1 MVSTE
6 RNNRQTIDAEKCTSA
21 VSLGFIFNYWD
32 MWWDRPMTNGKEP
45 VQDIISTA
53 NSFKQDS
60 NTLKAHKTG
69 TLHLSELIQ
78 IASYYIS
85 RETLTLL
92 YFWWILCVC
101 LVRSGTMLEGYS
113 PIIQALLGTLFTW
126 GLTAAGAAL
135 VFVFSSHQVKNISTL
150 TCTSFKKCLTY
161 WTVCR
166 NKV

>member
-1 MVSTE
+1 
-6 RNNRQTIDAEKCTSA
+6 
-21 VSLGFIFNYWD
+21 
-32 MWWDRPMTNGKEP
+32 MTNGKEP

-92 YFWWILCVC
+92 YFW
-101 LVRSGTMLEGYS
+101 
-113 PIIQALLGTLFTW
+113 
-126 GLTAAGAAL
+126 
-135 VFVFSSHQVKNISTL
+135 
-150 TCTSFKKCLTY
+150 
-161 WTVCR
+161 
-166 NKV
+166 